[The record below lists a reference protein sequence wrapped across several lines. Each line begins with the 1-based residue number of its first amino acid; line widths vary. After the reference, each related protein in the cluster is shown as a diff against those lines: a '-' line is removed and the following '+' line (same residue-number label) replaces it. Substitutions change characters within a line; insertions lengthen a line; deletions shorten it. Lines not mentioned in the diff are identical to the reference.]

1 MQFPFPATDTAQ
13 GLPQLSG
20 QPWIFF
26 SFRRNCK
33 ALLVHENVDFGSALA
48 CSGIELGELETSFLI
63 FLNLSFPVYKP
74 QRCNNKSREH
84 RNRNNACEA
93 LSHLLHKC
101 QQLLCPL
108 SHFLHA
114 SNGGESHGTR
124 MTDKHAC
131 PSSVS
136 QREGTMLYSS
146 LNPPKE
152 PRILLNERHVDWMR

>member
-20 QPWIFF
+20 QTWIFF
-26 SFRRNCK
+26 SFGRNCK
-33 ALLVHENVDFGSALA
+33 ALMVHKNADFGSASA
-48 CSGIELGELETSFLI
+48 CSGMELGELKTSFLI
-63 FLNLSFPVYKP
+63 FLNLSFPVCKP
-74 QRCNNKSREH
+74 QRCNNKSRGH
-84 RNRNNACEA
+84 RNRDNAWEA
-93 LSHLLHKC
+93 LSHLLHTY

-114 SNGGESHGTR
+114 PNGGEFHGTR

-136 QREGTMLYSS
+136 QREGTMLLLLSES
-146 LNPPKE
+146 PK
-152 PRILLNERHVDWMR
+152 RT